1 MVNAIETRVGK
12 VAYSD
17 GGEGPAV
24 VLLHAALHDRRDF
37 DPIASRLRRDHRVI
51 ALDWPGHGESPAP
64 APNYRPTAASFAD
77 VLTDV
82 VAGLDLPSA
91 AFIGNSVGGFAAARL
106 AITDP
111 QRVSRLVLVN
121 SGGFIA
127 GPVTNLYCRILGTPA
142 VMKRVLPRSIRSY
155 MKATSDSDY
164 AVQERALARARTRD
178 GVVLTAALWRSFAE
192 PDYDLRPHADRIT
205 APCLVIYTRGAA
217 GGAANGPR
225 AVLLGPGR
233 IPGHRRAVPGRRTV
247 DLEHFC
253 PRYSQVTGGP
263 CGEHTASSRSSPP
276 GQQRVRTANSTGDSG
291 VRRCGSSVRWANG
304 ASGRARAPSA
314 SISATTDSCSVVERY
329 CHMMECHSTVSVPA
343 ATSRPA
349 TASMALRRCSGA
361 GTRRAM
367 LIAPR
372 NRSRRG
378 CWSGQT

>member
-1 MVNAIETRVGK
+1 MKGSEMVNAIETRVGK

-82 VAGLDLPSA
+82 VAALDLPSA

-111 QRVSRLVLVN
+111 RRVSRLVLVN

-205 APCLVIYTRGAA
+205 APCLVIWGSKDTAIPMRLGRSTAA
-217 GGAANGPR
+217 A
-225 AVLLGPGR
+225 
-233 IPGHRRAVPGRRTV
+233 IPGSRLEVLPTGHVP
-247 DLEHFC
+247 F
-253 PRYSQVTGGP
+253 
-263 CGEHTASSRSSPP
+263 SSDPA
-276 GQQRVRTANSTGDSG
+276 GFLAI
-291 VRRCGSSVRWANG
+291 A
-304 ASGRARAPSA
+304 APFL
-314 SISATTDSCSVVERY
+314 
-329 CHMMECHSTVSVPA
+329 
-343 ATSRPA
+343 A
-349 TASMALRRCSGA
+349 TA
-361 GTRRAM
+361 
-367 LIAPR
+367 
-372 NRSRRG
+372 RG
-378 CWSGQT
+378 SVQ